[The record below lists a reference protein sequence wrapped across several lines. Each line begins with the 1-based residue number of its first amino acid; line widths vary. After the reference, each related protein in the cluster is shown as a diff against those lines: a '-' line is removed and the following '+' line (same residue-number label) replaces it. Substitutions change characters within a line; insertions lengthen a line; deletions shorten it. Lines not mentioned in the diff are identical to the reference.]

1 MEFLDVISV
10 WGIRE
15 PFGML
20 SHAVGALVTLGATA
34 ALVRHARRWAFDVDT
49 RPCVTRSSALVA

>member
-10 WGIRE
+10 WDIRE
-15 PFGML
+15 PFGTL
-20 SHAVGALVTLGATA
+20 SHAVGALVALGATA

-49 RPCVTRSSALVA
+49 RPCVTRSSALMA